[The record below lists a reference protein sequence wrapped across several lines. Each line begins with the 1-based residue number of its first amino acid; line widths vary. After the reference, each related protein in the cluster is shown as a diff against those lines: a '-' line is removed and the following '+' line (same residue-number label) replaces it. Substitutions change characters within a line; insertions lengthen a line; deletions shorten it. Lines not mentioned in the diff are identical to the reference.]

1 MQLGNGG
8 ATPSPADQR
17 KQIRAI
23 QSSGSLVEGETWY
36 LCHAEWWKKWMT
48 YTGYTTFDA
57 GTPTSAEAE
66 TPGPIVNAPIL
77 MEGMTLAILKPK
89 MVRTVC
95 CEVSMC

>member
-1 MQLGNGG
+1 
-8 ATPSPADQR
+8 
-17 KQIRAI
+17 
-23 QSSGSLVEGETWY
+23 
-36 LCHAEWWKKWMT
+36 MT

-89 MVRTVC
+89 MVRPVC

>member
-1 MQLGNGG
+1 MQLVNGG
-8 ATPSPADQR
+8 ATPCPANQR

-23 QSSGSLVEGETWY
+23 QSSGSFKEGQTWY
-36 LCHAEWWKKWMT
+36 LCQAEWWKKWMT
-48 YTGYTTFDA
+48 YTGDVDTTFDA
-57 GTPTSAEAE
+57 GTPEAE

-89 MVRTVC
+89 MVRPVC